1 MASIVVGPGVVPLGL
16 DPNDTMITQLRARGP
31 RTPIGHF
38 TPRPRLGPAVLGLL
52 SLATVGCK
60 APDLPEHTATVATLG
75 PERAEHPVL
84 LGPNDLLRVGV
95 HGHPELSTP
104 VLGNQPGVRVGP
116 EGSLHL
122 PLIGAVPVE
131 GVTLMEARARIAE
144 ALTEYMHEP
153 KVDVTV
159 VEYGARRFYLFGEV
173 MEPGP
178 QVLDRSLTLYQALSM
193 GGGFKRGADREEIV
207 LLRGETADDLEVH
220 VFDAEN
226 PDPTG
231 LCRIEPDD
239 LIFVRRTGAGRF
251 SEEVL
256 PVLQGISSSLSS
268 VATVLLIEDRLGD

>member
-1 MASIVVGPGVVPLGL
+1 MDRARTRRGARIVPPHRFDGPASS
-16 DPNDTMITQLRARGP
+16 DTMTTQLRQALAA
-31 RTPIGHF
+31 T
-38 TPRPRLGPAVLGLL
+38 LLGL
-52 SLATVGCK
+52 SAGVTAACN
-60 APDLPEHTATVATLG
+60 APRLPEHTAAVETLR
-75 PERAEHPVL
+75 PERAVHPVL

-131 GVTLMEARARIAE
+131 GVTLAEARARIAE

-159 VEYGARRFYLFGEV
+159 VEYGARQFYLFGEV

-178 QVLDRSLTLYQALSM
+178 RVLDRSLTLYQALSL
-193 GGGFKRGADREEIV
+193 GGGFKRGADREQIV
-207 LLRGETADDLEVH
+207 LLRGESADDLEVH

-226 PDPTG
+226 PDPKG